1 MAASHTIHAIW
12 LGSEPTEQTLAS
24 LRRLQALNP
33 DREVRLWRDDDLDWL
48 ENRDLFEAA
57 PTFQGK
63 ANLARYEILWRH
75 GGYYVDCDF
84 EWLRPLDEQQFP
96 LDRIVVGIE
105 GRNLYNNALIGAPV
119 GHPFLRRLI
128 ERVRPSMMSR
138 PDGRSFEVS
147 GPQFITEQLLEYK
160 AEGHTDVHLVARD
173 LVYPYFW
180 DKFDRARGPW
190 PTSVVAVHHW
200 GQGRAWLN
208 ARTARRMVLT
218 ANKRWEIQP
227 RIRWVR
233 RAVQRRDRH
242 GALANFL
249 NWRLIGSD
257 IYVVTDASAAL
268 VEVAARSLNSRGRVF
283 AYAPAE
289 LDLAPDLLAYWPP
302 TTESAGTAEIAVEVV
317 RDAPVLVGQRLDHLA
332 HIRVLH
338 LARPAACVEE
348 LRGSR
353 SLIRSGRVDF
363 VILTPE
369 AEADLGQRRAL
380 ARMLRD
386 LTDAGARLGSLTS
399 TGSVRWI
406 MASYDPA
413 LKFTGREVVL
423 DCRELRPD
431 RQGVR

>member
-33 DREVRLWRDDDLDWL
+33 DREVRLWRDNDLDWL
-48 ENRDLFEAA
+48 ENRDLFDAA
-57 PTFQGK
+57 PTYQGK

-96 LDRIVVGIE
+96 LDRVVVGIE
-105 GRNLYNNALIGAPV
+105 GRNLYNNALIGAPAR
-119 GHPFLRRLI
+119 HPFLRRLI
-128 ERVRPSMMSR
+128 ERVRPSITSR

-160 AEGHTDVHLVARD
+160 AEGNTDVHLVARD

-180 DKFDRARGPW
+180 DKFDRAGGPW
-190 PTSVVAVHHW
+190 PDSVVAVHHW
-200 GQGRAWLN
+200 DQGRAWLN
-208 ARTARRMVLT
+208 ARTGRRLVLT
-218 ANKRWEIQP
+218 ANKRWELKP

-242 GALANFL
+242 GALANFF

-257 IYVVTDASAAL
+257 TYVVTDASAGL
-268 VEVAARSLNSRGRVF
+268 VEVAARSLNARGRVF
-283 AYAPAE
+283 AYAQAE
-289 LDLAPDLLAYWPP
+289 LDLPPDLLAYRPP
-302 TTESAGTAEIAVEVV
+302 TTESAGTAEITVEVF
-317 RDAPVLVGQRLDHLA
+317 RDGPVLIAQRLDYLA

-338 LARPAACVEE
+338 LARAAACVEE
-348 LRGSR
+348 LSGSLR
-353 SLIRSGRVDF
+353 MIRSGRVGF

-369 AEADLGQRRAL
+369 AEADLGQRRAF
-380 ARMLRD
+380 AEMLRD

-406 MASYDPA
+406 KASYDPA
-413 LKFTGREVVL
+413 FKFTGREVVI
-423 DCRELRPD
+423 DCRE
-431 RQGVR
+431 VRAAQQVG